1 MIRAVLFDYG
11 NVIARFDH
19 MVFFERIARR
29 SSLPREEVKEV
40 VLRQREVLF
49 EYERGHISSAEFY
62 RCVAKACTLSMS
74 LEEFKAAFVDIFT
87 IIPETLALIRRLTPR
102 YRLGI
107 LSNTN
112 EWHYESHIR
121 TLEEFPLFDVVALS
135 FRVGAMK
142 PDERFYRHALAQLSL
157 PAAACVYVDDVEE
170 YVNAAARLGFIALQ
184 YTSHAELLA
193 SLDRLGVLP
202 TALPESRA

>member
-19 MVFFERIARR
+19 MMFFERIARR
-29 SSLPREEVKEV
+29 SSLPREEVKDV

-49 EYERGHISSAEFY
+49 EYERGRISSGEFY
-62 RCVAKACTLSMS
+62 RRVAKACALSMS

-87 IIPETLALIRRLTPR
+87 IVPETLTLIRRLKPR
-102 YRLGI
+102 YRLGL

-112 EWHYESHIR
+112 AWHYASHIR
-121 TLEEFPLFDVVALS
+121 TLEEFPLFDVVTLS
-135 FRVGAMK
+135 FRVGVMK
-142 PDERFYRHALAQLSL
+142 PDERFYRHALTQLAM
-157 PAAACVYVDDVEE
+157 PAEACVYVDDIEE
-170 YVNAAARLGFIALQ
+170 YVVAAARLGFASIQ

-193 SLDRLGVLP
+193 SLDRLGVLQS
-202 TALPESRA
+202 ARPEHPA